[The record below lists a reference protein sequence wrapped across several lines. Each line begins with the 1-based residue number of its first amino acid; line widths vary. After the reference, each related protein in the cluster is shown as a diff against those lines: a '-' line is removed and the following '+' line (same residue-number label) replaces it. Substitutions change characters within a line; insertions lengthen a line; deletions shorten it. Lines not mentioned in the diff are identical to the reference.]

1 MIVLLIEHILKVD
14 KHENNTIFVELININ
29 KSTYCLFFVSSPSL
43 LIRARSLH
51 VSLAV
56 ADRGPAILNC
66 IQK

>member
-29 KSTYCLFFVSSPSL
+29 KRTYCLFFASSQTL
-43 LIRARSLH
+43 LICARSLY

-56 ADRGPAILNC
+56 TDRGSAILNC